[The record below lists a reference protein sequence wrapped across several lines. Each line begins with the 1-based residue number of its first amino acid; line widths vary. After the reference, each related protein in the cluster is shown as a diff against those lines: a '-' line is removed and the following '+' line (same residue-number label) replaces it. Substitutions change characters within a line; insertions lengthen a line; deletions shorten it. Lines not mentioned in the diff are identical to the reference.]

1 MSTPA
6 SSDILLQLEHKLPE
20 LSKSQKKVVEFVLSN
35 PVKGAVATVQELA
48 SASGVST
55 ATVVRTV
62 LRLGYD
68 SYSNFQHE
76 LHAFL
81 MFYAVPIRRIE
92 SLSQVNAEAGCYD
105 IDTIL
110 QQQID
115 NLLTTRSNLS
125 DQQVS
130 LAVNMLLNSSHIY
143 VIAERNCRVTAYY
156 LYHNLNRI
164 TDRVDLL
171 SYYDY
176 NLPEHLHRIG
186 GGDVVI
192 SICMP
197 RYAARIVNA
206 TRICKERGAK
216 IISITDATNSPL
228 SEFSDCTFTVQQRS
242 FGLHNSQLASLFIA
256 EILITQLCWLDVE
269 RAKNNLEET
278 EAIFQSLRTK
288 PAHALVAR

>member
-1 MSTPA
+1 MSSPT
-6 SSDILLQLEHKLPE
+6 SSDILLQLEHRLPE

-35 PVKGAVATVQELA
+35 PVKAAVTTVHELA
-48 SASGVST
+48 AESGVST
-55 ATVVRTV
+55 ATIIRTV
-62 LRLGYD
+62 LKLGYD

-76 LHAFL
+76 LQAFL

-92 SLSQVNAEAGCYD
+92 SLSQVTSPAGCYD

-125 DQQVS
+125 DQQIS
-130 LAVNMLLNSSHIY
+130 LAVDILMNSSHIY

-156 LYHNLNRI
+156 LYHNLNRV

-186 GGDVVI
+186 GSDAVI

-216 IISITDATNSPL
+216 VISITDSINSPL
-228 SEFSDCTFTVQQRS
+228 ADYSDCTFTVQQRS
-242 FGLHNSQLASLFIA
+242 FGLHNSQMGSLFIA
-256 EILITQLCWLDVE
+256 EILITHLCWLDVD

-278 EAIFQSLRTK
+278 EQIFQSLRTK

>member
-1 MSTPA
+1 MSSYT
-6 SSDILLQLEHKLPE
+6 SSDILLQLENRLPE

-35 PVKGAVATVQELA
+35 PVKAAVATVQELA
-48 SASGVST
+48 AESGVST
-55 ATVVRTV
+55 ATIVRTV

-68 SYSNFQHE
+68 SYSSFQHE
-76 LHAFL
+76 LHTFL

-92 SLSQVNAEAGCYD
+92 SLSQVSSPAGCYD

-115 NLLTTRSNLS
+115 NLITTRTDLS
-125 DQQVS
+125 DQQVTQ
-130 LAVNMLLNSSHIY
+130 AVGFLMKASHIY

-186 GGDVVI
+186 GSDAVI

-206 TRICKERGAK
+206 TRICKERGGK
-216 IISITDATNSPL
+216 VISITDAVSSPL
-228 SEFSDCTFTVQQRS
+228 AEYSDCIFTVQQRS

-256 EILITQLCWLDVE
+256 EILITQLCWLDVDQ
-269 RAKNNLEET
+269 AKNNLEET
-278 EAIFQSLRTK
+278 EKIFQSLRTK